1 MDDKFEAALARIAA
15 LESQKAAKP
24 EVRGIDP
31 KRFSADPIAELK
43 AAGISPEHI
52 TKILVANALGDEA
65 PADLRTY
72 AMMGPQVSATQTL
85 ASELETLRRRIDDY
99 EKRDRQNAVRQSFS
113 ALAGDKTKYPFLA
126 AAYAKNPKMFE
137 SEISSHEG
145 EVASLVESANERLK
159 AVAEAAGFTL
169 PASSKADE
177 SGQSEKTEARADTAL
192 DNTPPPISQPTP
204 GVFTRA
210 DHERLIRK
218 FTSQEGD

>member
-1 MDDKFEAALARIAA
+1 MGDKFEAALARIAA
-15 LESQKAAKP
+15 LEAQKSAKP

-43 AAGISPEHI
+43 AAGIPPEHI

-145 EVASLVESANERLK
+145 EVATLVESANERLK

-169 PASSKADE
+169 PVSSKAE
-177 SGQSEKTEARADTAL
+177 EHGQSEKTEAHADTVL
-192 DNTPPPISQPTP
+192 DNTPPPVSQSKP
-204 GVFTRA
+204 GVFTRV